1 MPGVETRQ
9 HSQAFFNLYIEIEK
23 LDCRCS
29 FESVTQYTRLLIEAV
44 ILSNCV
50 RSKLEIKSVWG
61 GNTAT
66 LPGAF

>member
-1 MPGVETRQ
+1 MPGVETRK
-9 HSQAFFNLYIEIEK
+9 HSQAFFNLYIKIEK

-50 RSKLEIKSVWG
+50 RSKLKIKSVWG

-66 LPGAF
+66 LPDAF